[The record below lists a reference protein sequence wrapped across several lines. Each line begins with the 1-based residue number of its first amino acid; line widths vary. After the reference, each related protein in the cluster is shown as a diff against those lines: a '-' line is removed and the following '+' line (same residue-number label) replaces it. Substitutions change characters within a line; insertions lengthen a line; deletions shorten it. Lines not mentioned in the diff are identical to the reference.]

1 MRFSPA
7 AIALATTL
15 SLVSSIGF
23 AQSTYMPTAGSV
35 ALLEKGQSAQDAG
48 DYDAAYNFFESA
60 LVADPR
66 NAMAYVAM
74 AQIADVQDLPGKAI
88 QLYTKALELDPN
100 NAYALSGQG
109 RSYVRKG
116 AVSRAEANLA
126 NLRLTCSNPC
136 EPATALEQ
144 SIAAG
149 PPEKVVTAEAVTPA
163 LTVEDAAPDAKEP

>member
-23 AQSTYMPTAGSV
+23 AQSTYMPNEGSV
-35 ALLEKGQSAQDAG
+35 TLLKQGQTAQDAG

-88 QLYTKALELDPN
+88 QLYSKALELDPN
-100 NAYALSGQG
+100 NPYALSGQG

-116 AVSRAEANLA
+116 AVTRAEANLA
-126 NLRLTCSNPC
+126 NLRLTCASSC
-136 EPATALEQ
+136 EPATLLEQ
-144 SIAAG
+144 AIAAG
-149 PPEKVVTAEAVTPA
+149 PPEKVITAEAVTPE
-163 LTVEDAAPDAKEP
+163 LTVEDAAPDAN